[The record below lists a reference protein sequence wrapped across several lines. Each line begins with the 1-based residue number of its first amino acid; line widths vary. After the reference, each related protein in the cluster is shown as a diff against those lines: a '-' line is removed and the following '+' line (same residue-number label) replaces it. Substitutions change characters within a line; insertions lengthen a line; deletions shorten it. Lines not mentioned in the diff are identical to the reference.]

1 MVQSYLSGIFGAS
14 PIRPLTEHMNKVM
27 DCTERLLPFVDAALS
42 DDAEGRVREREGII
56 KLENDADELKKD
68 LRLHLPKSLFMPVD
82 RRDLLDMLTMQDK
95 VAGAVRDVAGLI
107 VGRQM
112 HFPEAMR
119 DPYRKLVVRCIDACR
134 KAQQA
139 IQELDE
145 LLETGFGG
153 KVIDEVTELLEQLD
167 DIEQDTDDRQA
178 GINAILF
185 GLEQELPALEVM
197 FLYRVIDKTGA
208 VADRAQRVGSRLQL
222 MLAR

>member
-14 PIRPLTEHMNKVM
+14 PIRPLTEHMNKVR

>member
-14 PIRPLTEHMNKVM
+14 PIRPLTEHMNKVV
-27 DCTERLLPFVDAALS
+27 DCADHLLPFVDAALA
-42 DDAEGRVREREGII
+42 DDASGRDRERNRII
-56 KLENDADELKKD
+56 ELENDADTLKKD

-95 VAGAVRDVAGLI
+95 VAGAARDVAGLI

-112 HFPEAMR
+112 HFPQTMR
-119 DPYRKLVVRCIDACR
+119 KPYRRLVERCIDACH

-139 IQELDE
+139 IRELDE
-145 LLETGFGG
+145 LLETGFGA
-153 KVIDEVTELLEQLD
+153 KVIDEVNELLEELD

-178 GINAILF
+178 EINAILF
-185 GLEQELPALEVM
+185 KLEDDLPAIEVM

-208 VADRAQRVGSRLQL
+208 IADRAQRVGSRLQL